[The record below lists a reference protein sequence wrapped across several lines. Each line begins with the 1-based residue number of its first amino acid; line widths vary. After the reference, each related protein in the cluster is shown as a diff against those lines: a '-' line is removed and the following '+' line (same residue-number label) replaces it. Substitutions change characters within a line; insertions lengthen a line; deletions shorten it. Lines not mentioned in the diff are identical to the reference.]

1 MSFIVFSI
9 DFLGNEFQVI
19 VEAEDA
25 ADEQESLGHIDQQTI
40 ADIVN
45 HHDLISHKRDATH
58 DEQHRTS
65 VLRDFKSRVFHG
77 KFLLVHLTME
87 KLLKIKFKINQ
98 NHFIQFWFKFC

>member
-77 KFLLVHLTME
+77 IFTIGFVLRHRLRVLHKWLR
-87 KLLKIKFKINQ
+87 
-98 NHFIQFWFKFC
+98 